1 MNLDIFK
8 LLRAHDFSNNGL
20 ETFYWFTM
28 RVK

>member
-8 LLRAHDFSNNGL
+8 LLKAHDYSNKAL